1 MTVDELKNLD
11 LANLTDENIAEIQ
24 SEIENISEKSV
35 MREMIVTLLDRFELS
50 NEQDVSES
58 NSEQSK
64 KANDNIR
71 KFLSSSTIISTELD
85 IMLKNEEL

>member
-50 NEQDVSES
+50 NEQYVSES

-64 KANDNIR
+64 KADDNIR
-71 KFLSSSTIISTELD
+71 KILSSSTIISTELD